1 MTRLKAVDSAT
12 ATGQA
17 KELLGAVNAAL
28 GITPNMMRTM
38 ANSPVVLEGYLNFSG
53 ALAKGKLD
61 AKLRELIA
69 ITVAQTNSCEYCL
82 SAHTFLGKHAGLND
96 IELAGAGQ
104 ARSNNSKTEAA
115 LAFAQQLVIRRAEIT
130 DADIARARQAGFDDG
145 QIGEIVANVALN
157 IFTNYFNHVAQTE
170 VDFPKIAPLHR
181 KIA

>member
-1 MTRLKAVDSAT
+1 MTRLKAVDPTT
-12 ATGQA
+12 ATGQT
-17 KELLGAVNAAL
+17 KELLDAVNAAL
-28 GITPNMMRTM
+28 GMTPNMMRTM
-38 ANSPVVLEGYLNFSG
+38 ANSPAVLEGYLNFSG

-69 ITVAQTNSCEYCL
+69 IIVAQTNNCEYCL
-82 SAHTFLGKHAGLND
+82 SAHTMLGKHAGLND
-96 IELAGAGQ
+96 IEMAGANRAG
-104 ARSNNSKTEAA
+104 SDNPKVETV
-115 LAFAQQLVIRRAEIT
+115 LAFAQQLVIRRAEVT

-145 QIGEIVANVALN
+145 EIGEIVANVALN

>member
-1 MTRLKAVDSAT
+1 MTRLKAVDPAT

-38 ANSPVVLEGYLNFSG
+38 ANSPAVLEGYLNFSG
-53 ALAKGKLD
+53 ALVKGKLD

-82 SAHTFLGKHAGLND
+82 SAHTFLGKHVGLND
-96 IELAGAGQ
+96 IELTSAGRAG
-104 ARSNNSKTEAA
+104 SDNPKVEAA
-115 LAFAQQLVIRRAEIT
+115 LTFAQQLVVRRGELT
-130 DADIARARQAGFDDG
+130 DADIARVRKAGFDDG
-145 QIGEIVANVALN
+145 EISEIVANVALN

-170 VDFPKIAPLHR
+170 VDFPKVAPLHR
-181 KIA
+181 KVA

>member
-1 MTRLKAVDSAT
+1 MTRLKAVDPIT
-12 ATGQA
+12 ATGKA
-17 KELLGAVNAAL
+17 KELLGVVNAAL

-38 ANSPVVLEGYLNFSG
+38 ANSPAVLEAYLNFSG

-82 SAHTFLGKHAGLND
+82 SAHTLLGKHAGLND
-96 IELAGAGQ
+96 IEMAIAGRAG
-104 ARSNNSKTEAA
+104 SDNPKVEAA
-115 LAFAQQLVIRRAEIT
+115 LAFAQQLVIRRAELT
-130 DADIARARQAGFDDG
+130 EAEVAQVRKVGFDDG
-145 QIGEIVANVALN
+145 EISEIVANVALN

-170 VDFPKIAPLHR
+170 VDFPRIAPLHR